1 MRSSVE
7 CRYPAVTVC
16 HIPPKDSHS
25 SLRKDT
31 KVKSFPSQT
40 RNEGEPINVALKKI
54 VMGGLGQTVVQQCSG
69 ALMVAAPR
77 NGWACGRGG

>member
-1 MRSSVE
+1 MGDD
-7 CRYPAVTVC
+7 ADT
-16 HIPPKDSHS
+16 PKDSHS

-54 VMGGLGQTVVQQCSG
+54 AMGGLGQTAVQQCSG

-77 NGWACGRGG
+77 NG

>member
-1 MRSSVE
+1 MRILLCV
-7 CRYPAVTVC
+7 AVFELNNAVLAGKNG
-16 HIPPKDSHS
+16 PRRGKDSHS

-54 VMGGLGQTVVQQCSG
+54 AMGGLGQTAVQQCSG
-69 ALMVAAPR
+69 ALIVAAPR
-77 NGWACGRGG
+77 NG

>member
-7 CRYPAVTVC
+7 CCYPTVMVC

-54 VMGGLGQTVVQQCSG
+54 AMGGLGQTAVQQQCSG

-77 NGWACGRGG
+77 NG